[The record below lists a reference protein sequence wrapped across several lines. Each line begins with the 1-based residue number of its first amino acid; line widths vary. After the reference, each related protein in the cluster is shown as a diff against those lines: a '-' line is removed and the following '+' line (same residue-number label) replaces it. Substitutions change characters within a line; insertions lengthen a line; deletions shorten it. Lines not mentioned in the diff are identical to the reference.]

1 MITIDGVEYT
11 EEDLSGDS
19 KIRAN
24 RIMELRAEVVRLILA
39 QQEAE
44 QNIRFHAQQIKEEM
58 EPPKA
63 DEEFI
68 AEHDINLVDE

>member
-11 EEDLSGDS
+11 EEELSGDS

-24 RIMELRAEVVRLILA
+24 RIMELRAEVVKLILA
-39 QQEAE
+39 QQEAD

-58 EPPKA
+58 EPSEE
-63 DEEFI
+63 DE
-68 AEHDINLVDE
+68 

>member
-11 EEDLSGDS
+11 EEELSADS

-24 RIMELRAEVVRLILA
+24 RIMELRSEVVRLILA

-44 QNIRFHAQQIKEEM
+44 QNIMFHAQQIKEEM
-58 EPPKA
+58 TEGSESTEA
-63 DEEFI
+63 QVIED
-68 AEHDINLVDE
+68 

>member
-1 MITIDGVEYT
+1 MITIDDVEYK

-24 RIMELRAEVVRLILA
+24 RIMELRSEVVRLILA

-44 QNIRFHAQQIKEEM
+44 QNIRFHAQQIKSEMAEEP
-58 EPPKA
+58 ESTETQVIE
-63 DEEFI
+63 D
-68 AEHDINLVDE
+68 

>member
-11 EEDLSGDS
+11 EEELSSDS

-24 RIMELRAEVVRLILA
+24 RIMELRSEVVRLILA

-44 QNIRFHAQQIKEEM
+44 QNIMFHAQQIKEEM
-58 EPPKA
+58 QGA
-63 DEEFI
+63 DSEEG
-68 AEHDINLVDE
+68 E